1 MAFSER
7 LEAKTER
14 SHAALLTRGHS
25 ASRISALYRPFTSQV
40 QALVTADK
48 TSSRKLEELMKKLTL
63 TALFTAAALS
73 TMAFAAPSSGHSHKP
88 DYTADQTFDWQY
100 TGGPSGLIIAPHR
113 LWGTKESDP
122 AMQAEYAAHARIS
135 PEEAAQKAFG
145 MAPGEVKSVRLG
157 VDKGVLVYEIVVG
170 NTEVMVS
177 ASNGAQWGQH
187 RSGWQCSRRTGGV
200 QRG

>member
-73 TMAFAAPSSGHSHKP
+73 TMAFAAPMRGHHQQV
-88 DYTADQTFDWQY
+88 DYTAEQTGSVQY
-100 TGGPSGLIIAPHR
+100 TGSVIIAPQ
-113 LWGTKESDP
+113 LSAT
-122 AMQAEYAAHARIS
+122 QAETDAARQARLASYARIT
-135 PEEAAQKAFG
+135 PDTAARLAFAQ
-145 MAPGEVKSVRLG
+145 APGNVSNVRLG
-157 VDKGVLVYEIVVG
+157 VDKGVLVYEVMVG
-170 NTEVMVS
+170 QTEVTLN
-177 ASNGAQWGQH
+177 AFNGAQWTHNENVTSAQEEMAE
-187 RSGWQCSRRTGGV
+187 TNGGNE
-200 QRG
+200 